1 MTEVNVPARPLFLV
15 LAALA
20 VSLMP
25 VVPAM
30 TRETGPSAVEQE
42 RNRNKE
48 NRKKARTRTESG
60 LEYRDVIEGKGKPPT
75 AGQTC
80 VVHYTGWL
88 WDKGAEGKQFDT
100 SKEGDRSEVDR
111 GAPYTFHV
119 GTGEVIKGWDEGI
132 SSMKAG
138 GKRELLIP
146 ANLAFGE
153 HGAGGVIPP
162 NSALFYEVELLE
174 VWKRTD
180 SGLEYF
186 DEREGTGAEPR
197 TGQTCVIH
205 YTGWLWRENAKGK
218 KLDSSVDRDEPFSF
232 SLGHSEVLKGR
243 DEGVATMRVG
253 GKRKLL
259 IPPELGYG
267 DAGKG
272 PDVPPKTTLF
282 FVVELLKV
290 K

>member
-1 MTEVNVPARPLFLV
+1 MTEFNVPARPLFLV
-15 LAALA
+15 FAALA
-20 VSLMP
+20 VSLLP
-25 VVPAM
+25 IVPAM
-30 TRETGPSAVEQE
+30 TRETSPSPVEQE
-42 RNRNKE
+42 SGRNKE
-48 NRKKARTRTESG
+48 NRKHARTRTESG
-60 LEYRDVIEGKGKPPT
+60 LEYWDVIEGKGEPPK

-88 WDKGAEGKQFDT
+88 CEKGAKGKQFDT
-100 SKEGDRSEVDR
+100 SKEGDHSEVDR

-119 GTGEVIKGWDEGI
+119 GTGEVIKGWDEGV
-132 SSMKAG
+132 SSMRAG

-162 NSALFYEVELLE
+162 NADVLYEVELLE
-174 VWKRTD
+174 IWKRTD
-180 SGLEYF
+180 SGLEYV
-186 DEREGTGAEPR
+186 DEREGTGAEPS

-205 YTGWLWRENAKGK
+205 YTVWLWRGNAKGK
-218 KLDSSVDRDEPFSF
+218 KIDSSVDRDEPFSF

-259 IPPELGYG
+259 IPAELGYG

-272 PDVPPKTTLF
+272 NEIPPKTTLF

>member
-1 MTEVNVPARPLFLV
+1 MTNLNAPARTLFPA

-20 VSLMP
+20 ASLLLLL
-25 VVPAM
+25 PAM
-30 TRETGPSAVEQE
+30 TREARPSPAGQE
-42 RNRNKE
+42 KGSNKE
-48 NRKKARTRTESG
+48 KRTKARTRTESG
-60 LEYRDVIEGKGKPPT
+60 LEYHDVIEGKGEPPT

-88 WDKGAEGKQFDT
+88 WEHGARGKQFDT

-119 GTGEVIKGWDEGI
+119 GKGEVIPGWDEGVL
-132 SSMKAG
+132 SMKAG

-153 HGAGGVIPP
+153 RGAGGVIPP
-162 NSALFYEVELLE
+162 NATLCYEVELLE

-205 YTGWLWRENAKGK
+205 STGWLWRWNAKGK
-218 KLDSSVDRDEPFSF
+218 KLDSTLDRDEPFSF
-232 SLGHSEVLKGR
+232 SLGHSEVLRGR

-267 DAGKG
+267 DTGKG
-272 PDVPPKTTLF
+272 PDVPPKTTLY

-290 K
+290 R

>member
-1 MTEVNVPARPLFLV
+1 MKNLNVPARPLFLT

-20 VSLMP
+20 ASLLLA
-25 VVPAM
+25 VPAM
-30 TRETGPSAVEQE
+30 TQEASPSPAKQE
-42 RNRNKE
+42 KNGEKDKP
-48 NRKKARTRTESG
+48 KKTRTRTDSG
-60 LEYRDVIEGKGKPPT
+60 LEYVDVIEGKGKPPR

-88 WDKGAEGKQFDT
+88 WDKGAKGKQFDT
-100 SKEGDRSEVDR
+100 SKEANHSEVDR
-111 GAPYTFHV
+111 GVPFTFHL
-119 GTGEVIKGWDEGI
+119 GKGEVIKGWDEGV
-132 SSMKAG
+132 SGMKIG

-146 ANLAFGE
+146 AKLAFGE
-153 HGAGGVIPP
+153 RGAGGVIPP
-162 NSALFYEVELLE
+162 NATLFYEVELLE
-174 VWKRTD
+174 VWQKTD

-205 YTGWLWRENAKGK
+205 YTGWLWRANARGK
-218 KLDSSVDRDEPFSF
+218 KFDSSVDRDEPFSF
-232 SLGHSEVLKGR
+232 SLGHSDVLRGR

-259 IPPELGYG
+259 IPAELGFG

-272 PDVPPKTTLF
+272 TDIPPKTTLY